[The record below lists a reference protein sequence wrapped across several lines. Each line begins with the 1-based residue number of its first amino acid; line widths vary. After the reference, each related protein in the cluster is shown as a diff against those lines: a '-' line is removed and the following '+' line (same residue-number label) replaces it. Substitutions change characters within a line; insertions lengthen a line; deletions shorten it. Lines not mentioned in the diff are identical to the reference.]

1 MHTFRNE
8 PLTDFS
14 LPVNQET
21 LRLALGGVASRL
33 GRTYRLG
40 IGDREYDTD
49 RHYLS
54 LDPCRHDRLVGVIS
68 QGNRQQAEAAIEA
81 AWQAFG
87 PWGKMPPGQ
96 RATYLLKLAAI
107 MRRRKAELTAWI
119 IFEVGK
125 NWVEADADVA
135 EAIDFCEYYARQA
148 VELARGGKVVESPGE
163 YNQLIYL
170 PLGVGIVISPWNF
183 PLAILLGTVMSA
195 VVVGNTVVMK
205 PANSGATIAAKAFE
219 LIREADFPSGVVNY
233 LPCGG
238 ADVGEYLVRHPRTRF
253 INFTGSKA
261 VGLRVH
267 EQASITPPEQMWIKR
282 VIAEMGGKDCIIV
295 DETTDLDEAARGI
308 VKSAFGFQGQKCSA
322 CSRAIIVEPVYDD
335 MVHRIK
341 RLTKAL
347 SIGEAQDNHQVTAVI
362 DRKAF
367 DNITSYIKS
376 CTACTLVTGG
386 QGDSTNGFYI
396 EPTVFA
402 DIDPCSPMAQEEI
415 FGPVLAVIKARDFA
429 EAISIGNN
437 TEYGLTGSVYSND
450 RSRLEWASRELH
462 VGNLYL
468 NRACTGAL
476 VGVHSFGGF
485 NMSGTN
491 SKAGGPD
498 YLPLFVQAKTITEKL

>member
-1 MHTFRNE
+1 MHTFKNE

-14 LPVNQET
+14 LPANHDAIRQ
-21 LRLALGGVASRL
+21 ALKSVGSQL
-33 GRTYRLG
+33 GRTYKLG
-40 IGDREYDTD
+40 IGDREYDSTH
-49 RHYLS
+49 HYHS
-54 LDPCRHDRLVGVIS
+54 LDPCQHSRLVGVIS
-68 QGNRQQAEAAIEA
+68 QGNREHAEQAIAA
-81 AWQAFG
+81 AWEAFAS
-87 PWGKMPPGQ
+87 WGKLPSGQ
-96 RATYLLKLAAI
+96 RAMHLLKLAAI
-107 MRRRKAELTAWI
+107 MRRRKAELTAWL

-135 EAIDFCEYYARQA
+135 EAIDFCEYYARGA
-148 VELARGGKVVESPGE
+148 MELAQGGKVATSPGE
-163 YNQLIYL
+163 HNQLIYL

-195 VVVGNTVVMK
+195 VVMGNTVIMK

-219 LIREADFPSGVVNY
+219 LVREADFPAGVINY
-233 LPCGG
+233 LPCSGS
-238 ADVGEYLVRHPRTRF
+238 DVGEYLVRHPSTRF
-253 INFTGSKA
+253 INFTGSKV

-267 EQASITPPEQMWIKR
+267 EQASQTPPEQLWIKR

-322 CSRAIIVEPVYDD
+322 CSRVIVLERVYDD
-335 MVHRIK
+335 MTQRIK
-341 RLTKAL
+341 DLTEAL
-347 SIGEAQDNHQVTAVI
+347 SMGPAEDNHQVTAVI
-362 DRKAF
+362 DKKAY
-367 DNITSYIKS
+367 DSISKYIKS
-376 CTACTLVTGG
+376 CTSCTLVTGG
-386 QGDSTNGFYI
+386 KGDDKTGFYI

-415 FGPVLAVIKARDFA
+415 FGPVLAVIKAKDFA
-429 EAISIGNN
+429 EALEIGNN
-437 TEYGLTGSVYSND
+437 TEYGLTASVYSND
-450 RSRLEWASRELH
+450 RRRLDWASRELH

-476 VGVHSFGGF
+476 VGVHPFGGF